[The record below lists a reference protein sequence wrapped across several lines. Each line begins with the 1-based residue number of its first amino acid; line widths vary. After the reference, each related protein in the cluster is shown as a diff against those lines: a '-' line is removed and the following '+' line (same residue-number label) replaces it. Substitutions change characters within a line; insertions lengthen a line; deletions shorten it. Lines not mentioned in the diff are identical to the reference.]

1 MDFAPVGILLVVE
14 LIIAFIVVVGAI
26 SLASYIVVR
35 VCYKAKSDALKK
47 HPALERE
54 EKTRRPDAI
63 KGVNWRRED
72 G

>member
-1 MDFAPVGILLVVE
+1 MNFAPVGILLVVE
-14 LIIAFIVVVGAI
+14 LLVAFIVIVGAI

-54 EKTRRPDAI
+54 EKNESTRRD
-63 KGVNWRRED
+63 
-72 G
+72 

>member
-1 MDFAPVGILLVVE
+1 MNFAPVGILLVVE
-14 LIIAFIVVVGAI
+14 LIVAFIVIVGAI

-54 EKTRRPDAI
+54 EKNESTRRD
-63 KGVNWRRED
+63 
-72 G
+72 

>member
-54 EKTRRPDAI
+54 EKNESTRRD
-63 KGVNWRRED
+63 
-72 G
+72 

>member
-14 LIIAFIVVVGAI
+14 LIIAFIVVGAI

-54 EKTRRPDAI
+54 EKNESTRRD
-63 KGVNWRRED
+63 
-72 G
+72 

>member
-14 LIIAFIVVVGAI
+14 LIIAFIVVVAAI

-47 HPALERE
+47 HPALERK
-54 EKTRRPDAI
+54 EKNESTRRD
-63 KGVNWRRED
+63 
-72 G
+72 

>member
-1 MDFAPVGILLVVE
+1 MDFAPVGTLLVVE
-14 LIIAFIVVVGAI
+14 LIIAFIVIVGVI

-54 EKTRRPDAI
+54 EKNESTRRD
-63 KGVNWRRED
+63 
-72 G
+72 

>member
-1 MDFAPVGILLVVE
+1 MNFAPVGILLVVE
-14 LIIAFIVVVGAI
+14 LLVAFIVIVGAI

-54 EKTRRPDAI
+54 EKTSRPGGI
-63 KGVNWRRED
+63 KGVTRRRAE

>member
-14 LIIAFIVVVGAI
+14 LIIAFIVIVGVI
-26 SLASYIVVR
+26 SLASYIIIR

-54 EKTRRPDAI
+54 EKNESTRRD
-63 KGVNWRRED
+63 
-72 G
+72 

>member
-1 MDFAPVGILLVVE
+1 MDFAPVGVLLVVE
-14 LIIAFIVVVGAI
+14 LIIAFIVVVAAI

-54 EKTRRPDAI
+54 EKNESTRRD
-63 KGVNWRRED
+63 
-72 G
+72 

>member
-1 MDFAPVGILLVVE
+1 MNFAPVGILLVVE
-14 LIIAFIVVVGAI
+14 LLVAFIVIVGAI

-54 EKTRRPDAI
+54 EKNQSIPRD
-63 KGVNWRRED
+63 
-72 G
+72 

>member
-1 MDFAPVGILLVVE
+1 MSFAPVGILLVVE
-14 LIIAFIVVVGAI
+14 LIIAFIVIVGAI

-54 EKTRRPDAI
+54 EKNESIRRD
-63 KGVNWRRED
+63 
-72 G
+72 

>member
-14 LIIAFIVVVGAI
+14 LIIAFIVIVGAI

-54 EKTRRPDAI
+54 EKNESTRRD
-63 KGVNWRRED
+63 
-72 G
+72 

>member
-1 MDFAPVGILLVVE
+1 MNFAPVGILLVVE
-14 LIIAFIVVVGAI
+14 LIVAFIVVVGTI

-54 EKTRRPDAI
+54 EKNESTRRD
-63 KGVNWRRED
+63 
-72 G
+72 

>member
-47 HPALERE
+47 HPALKRE
-54 EKTRRPDAI
+54 EKNESTRRD
-63 KGVNWRRED
+63 
-72 G
+72 

>member
-1 MDFAPVGILLVVE
+1 MDFAPVGALLIIE

-54 EKTRRPDAI
+54 EKNQSIPRD
-63 KGVNWRRED
+63 
-72 G
+72 

>member
-14 LIIAFIVVVGAI
+14 LIIAFIVIVGAI
-26 SLASYIVVR
+26 SLASYIVIR

-54 EKTRRPDAI
+54 EKNESTRRD
-63 KGVNWRRED
+63 
-72 G
+72 